1 MLQLFQNDAD
11 LQGEHRL
18 ADGGFLDFEVLA
30 QENAQVTHRRR
41 QLLYAGGF
49 QLREQRLAVPAQSG
63 LVKRDVALDDVEV
76 VVELELVHILREG
89 DIENPEDFQEVA
101 EGNVEVALR
110 AVGVILLARVPLH
123 AGLDGIDQ
131 QRQVEKPEI
140 LGHRWR
146 AGAAKGGR

>member
-11 LQGEHRL
+11 LQGEHGL

-76 VVELELVHILREG
+76 VVELELVHILREE
-89 DIENPEDFQEVA
+89 IS
-101 EGNVEVALR
+101 R
-110 AVGVILLARVPLH
+110 ILKTFRRLLKEMLKSLYV
-123 AGLDGIDQ
+123 Q
-131 QRQVEKPEI
+131 
-140 LGHRWR
+140 
-146 AGAAKGGR
+146 